1 MGCPLTD
8 PWGEVWGDN
17 KDECFLLSMILFTLL
32 LNENWS
38 FVNLDK
44 KFFPEYF
51 VKYAS
56 EKQTKQK
63 Q

>member
-8 PWGEVWGDN
+8 PWREVWGDN

-38 FVNLDK
+38 FVNLNK
-44 KFFPEYF
+44 KFFPE
-51 VKYAS
+51 
-56 EKQTKQK
+56 
-63 Q
+63 